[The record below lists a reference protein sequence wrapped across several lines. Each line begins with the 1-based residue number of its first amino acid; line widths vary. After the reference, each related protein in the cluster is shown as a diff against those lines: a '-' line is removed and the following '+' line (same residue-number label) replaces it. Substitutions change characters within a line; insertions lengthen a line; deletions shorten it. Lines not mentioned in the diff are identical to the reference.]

1 MAHCPFRDNLFCS
14 GLSDDDRS
22 KLCPHCVKAPFRKKD
37 NEEERCHEI
46 ARMLPGDRGYCVV
59 LVDGT
64 TCTSNSLDQTTRSLT
79 LWLPGDI
86 TNFEAIFDVE
96 DDLTPRY
103 RYRYLADGSYAL
115 LPLPLLRELLTSSI
129 TVGQALLRQIARTK
143 IRQQHFVMGTY
154 LQNARQ
160 ALTFLLLFCRQ
171 YRIEGLTHQDLA
183 YLTGLNRVTVTRTL
197 HEIMQEESGQPV
209 GLMDYIQLLYMGTQK
224 EDSGDHWGRY
234 RGQPSKAASQVM

>member
-1 MAHCPFRDNLFCS
+1 M
-14 GLSDDDRS
+14 
-22 KLCPHCVKAPFRKKD
+22 
-37 NEEERCHEI
+37 
-46 ARMLPGDRGYCVV
+46 
-59 LVDGT
+59 
-64 TCTSNSLDQTTRSLT
+64 
-79 LWLPGDI
+79 
-86 TNFEAIFDVE
+86 
-96 DDLTPRY
+96 
-103 RYRYLADGSYAL
+103 
-115 LPLPLLRELLTSSI
+115 LRELLTSSI